1 MGCEGVIVRE
11 HYLDIPTIL
20 TGRLEMVDRDVVLYW
35 NSVAMEAVAQDFS
48 TDETPEQKGPT
59 ATSRAMAMVHIGMHD
74 AYLGVVGAA
83 AGPKNPNGYG
93 LYSPVIVAPPP
104 GAQEET
110 AVTAAALTLLNALYP
125 RQRERFESRHQESP
139 FNLSGTDPGWEY
151 GMSIAEQVLASRATD
166 NAQSTIQDLG
176 EAAYAYSHQYGR
188 HRPDPVTASHGSRSL
203 HPRWGLVTP
212 FQASLQPLPPPPGY
226 ALANYLG
233 DPVYL
238 NHHNEVLTRGGHPSL
253 NSTNRSAEQTAIG
266 LFWAYDGPKGLGTP
280 PRLYNQIM
288 RKLSDQH
295 ALPVWD
301 NARLLFLVNIA
312 MADAGIQAWHWKY
325 VYNLW
330 RPVIGIREA
339 DPNVGPAAS
348 PGTISGPCDPAWR
361 PLGAPQTNGEGK
373 PDFTPNFPAYPSGHA
388 TFGGAALQV
397 ARLFLKQR
405 NGLAFDD
412 HAADALAFHFVSD
425 ELDGKQEGTDGIL
438 RPRHNRQFPS
448 VWRAMIENG
457 ESRIWLGVHW
467 RFDAFVNVADLG
479 NPAGKI
485 GGIPLG
491 MSIADAVWA
500 AFPQ

>member
-1 MGCEGVIVRE
+1 
-11 HYLDIPTIL
+11 
-20 TGRLEMVDRDVVLYW
+20 
-35 NSVAMEAVAQDFS
+35 
-48 TDETPEQKGPT
+48 
-59 ATSRAMAMVHIGMHD
+59 
-74 AYLGVVGAA
+74 VVGAVIN
-83 AGPKNPNGYG
+83 PKNPHGYG
-93 LYSPVIVAPPP
+93 PYGAVTAPPP

-253 NSTNRSAEQTAIG
+253 NSTSRSAEQTAIG

-312 MADAGIQAWHWKY
+312 LADAGIQAWHWKY

-339 DPNVGPAAS
+339 CPDVGPAAS
-348 PGTISGPCDPAWR
+348 PGTISGPHQRAVRSRLAPVGCAADQRRGQARLYTELPSLS
-361 PLGAPQTNGEGK
+361 LGARHLRRGCAAGGKAVPQ
-373 PDFTPNFPAYPSGHA
+373 
-388 TFGGAALQV
+388 AA
-397 ARLFLKQR
+397 QR
-405 NGLAFDD
+405 AG
-412 HAADALAFHFVSD
+412 VR
-425 ELDGKQEGTDGIL
+425 
-438 RPRHNRQFPS
+438 RPRR
-448 VWRAMIENG
+448 
-457 ESRIWLGVHW
+457 
-467 RFDAFVNVADLG
+467 
-479 NPAGKI
+479 
-485 GGIPLG
+485 
-491 MSIADAVWA
+491 
-500 AFPQ
+500 